1 MSGVL
6 RTACIAL
13 VFVFVLSVPTQTARS
28 QPGGPGEIPPFPC
41 DYGLEYCEKEVC
53 ERTCIKW
60 EYVRRTGS
68 HIRVKVCVQ
77 HQTTCYTI
85 WEPCGGWP
93 EGCGPGSW

>member
-41 DYGLEYCEKEVC
+41 DYGLEYCEKEV
-53 ERTCIKW
+53 
-60 EYVRRTGS
+60 
-68 HIRVKVCVQ
+68 